1 MHKIYL
7 YGQNLKSSSE
17 DLYSKS
23 TKEPPSISSEHM
35 GSGFSSIVQ
44 ILFFTNPCCSS
55 DPPLPNYNDFHKST
69 SGMEKD
75 SCRDL
80 QVNKTLYTCGKHI
93 GIPPL
98 IAFGALKIAYNSRNH
113 SNSENL

>member
-1 MHKIYL
+1 
-7 YGQNLKSSSE
+7 
-17 DLYSKS
+17 
-23 TKEPPSISSEHM
+23 
-35 GSGFSSIVQ
+35 
-44 ILFFTNPCCSS
+44 
-55 DPPLPNYNDFHKST
+55 
-69 SGMEKD
+69 MEKD